1 MVILVVKWKDTTT
14 SSDYWLDSR
23 AHFRS
28 FFSTIWNR
36 LEHRQWGSRFPVM
49 MNRLFLGEADASE
62 MDALA
67 AELKVIQ
74 EELRKLP
81 VYELTWNYEQPDACP
96 PDGMQFDAPV
106 RTCEDFFCHYN
117 GLNLFNKLWE
127 CIKEVKYH
135 NTSVH
140 VISSFYEPL
149 PQMFY
154 DVVQE
159 KSKQMQERRK

>member
-1 MVILVVKWKDTTT
+1 MVILEVIWDDNRTK
-14 SSDYWLDSR
+14 SSYWLDSG

-36 LEHRQWGSRFPVM
+36 LEHRQWGSRFPVT
-49 MNRLFLGEADASE
+49 MNKLFPGDVDVSEIDAF
-62 MDALA
+62 A

-74 EELRKLP
+74 EEFRQLP

-117 GLNLFNKLWE
+117 GIDLFHALWG
-127 CIKEVKYH
+127 CVKDVKYH
-135 NTSVH
+135 GTSVH
-140 VISSFYEPL
+140 VKSSFDGPL

-154 DVVQE
+154 DVVQA